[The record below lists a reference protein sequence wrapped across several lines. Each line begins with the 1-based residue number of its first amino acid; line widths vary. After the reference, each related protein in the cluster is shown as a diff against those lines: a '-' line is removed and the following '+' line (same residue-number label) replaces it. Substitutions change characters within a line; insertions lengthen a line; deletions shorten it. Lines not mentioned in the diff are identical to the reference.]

1 MIILSTVKERISS
14 KRTVLIM
21 EIKEICSKI
30 DHTLLSPTATEL
42 DIIKL
47 CEQGKKYSVASVCVP
62 PCYVKTAYA
71 RAGAIPV
78 CTVIGF
84 PNGYNTTASKVYETQ
99 RAIEEGASE
108 IDMVI
113 NIGRLKAGDYNY
125 VGKEIEAVREACP
138 DKILKVIIETCYL
151 NTFEKKQMCH
161 LIAQMG
167 ADFIKTSTGF
177 GNAGATKEDVAFLAS
192 ICSPY
197 LKIKASG
204 GISTFDDAREF
215 LLLGAH
221 RLGCSRLINLLEQ
234 QQN

>member
-1 MIILSTVKERISS
+1 
-14 KRTVLIM
+14 M

-30 DHTLLSPTATEL
+30 DHTLLSPTATEH

-62 PCYVKTAYA
+62 PCYVKTAYN
-71 RAGAIPV
+71 RVGSVLPV

-84 PNGYNTTASKVYETQ
+84 PNGYSSTASKVYETE

-125 VGKEIEAVREACP
+125 VGKEIEAIREACTN
-138 DKILKVIIETCYL
+138 KILKVIIETCYL

-161 LIAQMG
+161 LISQVG

-177 GNAGATKEDVAFLAS
+177 GKSGATKEDIAFLAS

-197 LKIKASG
+197 LKIKAAG
-204 GISTFDDAREF
+204 GISTFEDAREF

-221 RLGCSRLINLLEQ
+221 RLGCSKLIDLLE
-234 QQN
+234 

>member
-1 MIILSTVKERISS
+1 MH
-14 KRTVLIM
+14 TVLFM

-30 DHTLLSPTATEL
+30 DHTLLSPTACEL
-42 DIIKL
+42 DVVKL

-62 PCYVKTAYA
+62 PCYVKTAYT
-71 RAGAIPV
+71 RVGSSIPV
-78 CTVIGF
+78 CTVVGF
-84 PNGYNTTASKVYETQ
+84 PNGYNTTALKVYETEK
-99 RAIEEGASE
+99 ALADGATE

-113 NIGRLKAGDYNY
+113 NIGKLKAGDYAY
-125 VGKEIEAVREACP
+125 VGNEIEAIKEVCQNNV
-138 DKILKVIIETCYL
+138 LKVIIETCYL

-161 LIAQMG
+161 VIAQAG

-177 GNAGATKEDVAFLAS
+177 GKQGASKEDIAFLAS

-204 GISTFDDAREF
+204 GISTFEDAREF

-221 RLGCSRLINLLEQ
+221 RLGCSKLINILEEQNGKIQ
-234 QQN
+234 Q